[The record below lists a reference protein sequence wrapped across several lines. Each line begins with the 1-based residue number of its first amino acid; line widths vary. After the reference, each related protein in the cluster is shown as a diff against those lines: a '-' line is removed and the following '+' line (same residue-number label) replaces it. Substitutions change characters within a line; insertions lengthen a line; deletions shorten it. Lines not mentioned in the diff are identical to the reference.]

1 MKIILLTLSG
11 VYFLFVLFLMIGI
24 FRLKKTS
31 NNNKL
36 KASVII
42 PFRNER
48 KNIRKCI
55 ESVLNQTLEK
65 ERYEIILV
73 DDHSDDN
80 YLEEIQ
86 DLLNLP
92 DISLIKNEESY
103 GKKSAIAKG
112 ISNSKNE
119 IIITTDADCVY
130 QKNWLSSL
138 LNSFDN
144 KTGFVAGKVVYYGC
158 KNIFEELQKIEFVN
172 LVSIGA
178 SMITNG
184 IPLLANG
191 ASCAYRKDLFFRVG
205 GFSDNLNLVS
215 GDEEFLMQKI
225 HFETEYEVKFCS
237 LDESTVFSEPVNG
250 LKKFINQRKRWVSKV
265 PFYRNKILLPILV
278 MLYLFYLVF
287 VVSIPI
293 SIVNPDF
300 SDILIK
306 IFITKNFLDFI
317 YMFCAYRLLGIN
329 NKTDLMKLILLFPIA
344 EFLHLFYI
352 SFVPILSFV
361 NGFTWKG
368 RVYKK

>member
-11 VYFLFVLFLMIGI
+11 FYFLFVFFLMIGI
-24 FRLKKTS
+24 FRLKKIS
-31 NNNKL
+31 NKNNL

-48 KNIRKCI
+48 KNIWKCI

-65 ERYEIILV
+65 ERFEIILV

-92 DISLIKNEESY
+92 EISLIKNDESY
-103 GKKSAIAKG
+103 GKKNAIAKG
-112 ISNSKNE
+112 ISISKNE
-119 IIITTDADCVY
+119 IIVTTDADCVH

-138 LNSFDN
+138 INSFDE
-144 KTGFVAGKVVYYGC
+144 KTGFVAGKVVYHNC
-158 KNIFEELQKIEFVN
+158 KNLFEELQKIEFAS

-178 SMITNG
+178 SMIGNG

-191 ASCAYRKDLFFRVG
+191 ASCAYRKDLFIKVG
-205 GFSDNLNLVS
+205 GFGDNLKLAS
-215 GDEEFLMQKI
+215 GDEEFLMQKV
-225 HFETEYEVKFCS
+225 HFETEYKVKFCAFE
-237 LDESTVFSEPVNG
+237 ESTTFTEPINSIMN
-250 LKKFINQRKRWVSKV
+250 FINQRKRWVSKV
-265 PFYRNKILLPILV
+265 PFYRNKILLPVLV

-287 VVSIPI
+287 VFMIPI
-293 SIVNPDF
+293 SLVCHDI
-300 SDILIK
+300 SDLLMK
-306 IFITKNFLDFI
+306 IFITKNFVDFI
-317 YMFCAYRLLGIN
+317 YMFSGYRLLGIN
-329 NKTDLMKLILLFPIA
+329 NKNELVKLILLFPIA
-344 EFLHLFYI
+344 EFFHLFYI
-352 SFVPILSFV
+352 LFEPILSFV

>member
-1 MKIILLTLSG
+1 MKLILLSLSG
-11 VYFLFVLFLMIGI
+11 IYFLFVLFLIIGI
-24 FRLKKTS
+24 FRLKKVS
-31 NNNKL
+31 NKNNF

-48 KNIRKCI
+48 NNIRKCI
-55 ESVLNQTLEK
+55 ESVLNQSFEK

-80 YLEEIQ
+80 YIEEIH
-86 DLLNLP
+86 DLLTLP
-92 DISLIKNEESY
+92 NITLLKNEDAF
-103 GKKSAIAKG
+103 GKKNAIAKG

-119 IIITTDADCVY
+119 IIVTTDADCIHH
-130 QKNWLSSL
+130 KDWLSSL
-138 LNSFDN
+138 INSFDN
-144 KTGFVAGKVVYYGC
+144 KTGFVAGKVVYHSC
-158 KNIFEELQKIEFVN
+158 KNIFEELQKIEFAS

-191 ASCAYRKDLFFRVG
+191 ASCAYKKDLYLKVG

-225 HFETEYEVKFCS
+225 HFETEYEVKFCA
-237 LDESTVFSEPVNG
+237 LDKSTVFTEPVNS

-265 PFYRNKILLPILV
+265 PFYRNKILLPVLV
-278 MLYLFYLVF
+278 LLYLFYLLIL
-287 VVSIPI
+287 VSIFL
-293 SIVNPDF
+293 SIVF
-300 SDILIK
+300 SGFLNLVALI
-306 IFITKNFLDFI
+306 FFTKNFVDFI
-317 YMFCAYRLLGIN
+317 YMFSAYRLLGIN

-352 SFVPILSFV
+352 SFVPVLSFL

-368 RVYKK
+368 RAYKK

>member
-1 MKIILLTLSG
+1 MKVILLSLSG

-24 FRLKKTS
+24 FRLKKVS
-31 NNNKL
+31 NKNNF

-48 KNIRKCI
+48 NNIRKCL
-55 ESVLNQTLEK
+55 ESVLNQSFEK
-65 ERYEIILV
+65 ERYDIILI
-73 DDHSDDN
+73 DDHSNDN
-80 YLEEIQ
+80 YTEEIQ
-86 DLLNLP
+86 DLLTLP
-92 DISLIKNEESY
+92 NITLLKNEGSF

-119 IIITTDADCVY
+119 IIVTTDADCVHN
-130 QKNWLSSL
+130 KNWLSSL

-144 KTGFVAGKVVYYGC
+144 KTGFVAGKVVYHGC
-158 KNIFEELQKIEFVN
+158 KNIFEELQKIEFAS

-205 GFSDNLNLVS
+205 GYSDNLNLVS

-237 LDESTVFSEPVNG
+237 QDDSTVFTEPVNS

-265 PFYRNKILLPILV
+265 PFYRNKILLPVLV
-278 MLYLFYLVF
+278 LLDLYYLVIT
-287 VVSIPI
+287 VSISL
-293 SIVNPDF
+293 SIVF
-300 SDILIK
+300 SGILNLIVL

-317 YMFCAYRLLGIN
+317 YMFSAYRLLGIN
-329 NKTDLMKLILLFPIA
+329 NKSDLMKLILLFPIA
-344 EFLHLFYI
+344 EFFHLFYI
-352 SFVPILSFV
+352 SFVPFLSFL

-368 RVYKK
+368 RDYKK